1 MVEKGTVADVTKTR
15 GKINPDIGDGRQVKF
30 TIKAVEGPRKQLR
43 SHETVLFTRT
53 SPGGLNASSVWP
65 MTSDEAALSFKLATA
80 FEKNIGGSRIQTTEQ
95 KEIARIAMQRA
106 KRILKPLPGA
116 DGVPEDVRKART
128 ALAIA
133 AMQLMA
139 IEAVHSAE
147 GGKITSKSLGDVL
160 RRQRPRLP
168 K

>member
-1 MVEKGTVADVTKTR
+1 MVEKGTVAFGVTRSR
-15 GKINPDIGDGRQVKF
+15 GRINPSNGDGQQVKF
-30 TIKAVEGPRKQLR
+30 TSGAVKVSRQLR
-43 SHETVLFTRT
+43 PHETVSFQRT
-53 SPGGLNASSVWP
+53 SPGALTAAWVRP
-65 MTSDEAALSFKLATA
+65 VTSDEAALSLKLATA
-80 FEKNIGGSRIQTTEQ
+80 FDKKIGGSRIRATEQ
-95 KEIARIAMQRA
+95 KEISRISMQRA
-106 KRILKPLPGA
+106 KRILKPVPGA
-116 DGVPEDVRKART
+116 DGIPDDVRKART